1 MGYAHLAR
9 EHLKDL
15 VDGSV
20 AIHPARSEQPA

>member
-15 VDGSV
+15 V
-20 AIHPARSEQPA
+20 ETQPPVRKETATR